1 MTIGTRIRQARQ
13 ELGLSQRELAGED
26 MTRNLLS
33 ALEHDRAKP
42 SLDTLMVLSQ
52 KLHRPVGYFLEEDEP
67 EEQRDNALNRA
78 REAFDRGA
86 WAECRTCLEGI
97 SGEENGE
104 RERTLLLA
112 LTLKH
117 QAKEAWQA
125 GRLPYART
133 LLEQAE
139 EAGKNHPYLEE
150 GFFRELSLLRGN
162 LAQTP
167 EERAKALR
175 ALDGDEILLLR
186 GKVAVEAQDWDNA
199 LRYLQGMDHRQG
211 QWYWLMGQ
219 TLCAL
224 GHYAQ
229 AAEAFHQVEDTM
241 GQPVWKQLQVCYAA
255 LGDYEKAYR
264 YAIRT

>member
-42 SLDTLMVLSQ
+42 SVDTLMVLSQ
-52 KLHRPVGYFLEEDEP
+52 KLHRPVGYFLGEEES
-67 EEQRDNALNRA
+67 EKRGENALHQA
-78 REAFDRGA
+78 REAFDQGD
-86 WAECRTCLEGI
+86 WAKCRTYLEQL
-97 SGEENGE
+97 SGEENGD

-117 QAKEAWQA
+117 QAQEAWKE
-125 GRLPYART
+125 GRIPYART

-139 EAGKNHPYLEE
+139 EAGKSHPYLEE
-150 GFFRELSLLRGN
+150 GFFWELSLLRGN

-167 EERAKALR
+167 EERANALQ
-175 ALDGDEILLLR
+175 ALDGDEVLLLR

-219 TLCAL
+219 TLFAL
-224 GHYAQ
+224 GNYAQ

-241 GQPVWKQLQVCYAA
+241 GQPVWKQLQACYAA